1 MSKSKNIK
9 DAMESLKVF
18 RTSAQTLS
26 EKQLE
31 LLTKIINKASEI
43 SVIDMGERTPEEQA
57 ILDFYFSISTE
68 VSASI
73 KAAEEYNK
81 AINDYVNGV
90 NILNTIASYQ
100 NESN

>member
-31 LLTKIINKASEI
+31 LLTKILNKASEI
-43 SVIDMGERTPEEQA
+43 SDIDMRERTAEQQA
-57 ILDFYFSISTE
+57 ILDFYFSISAE

-73 KAAEEYNK
+73 KAVEEYNK

-90 NILNTIASYQ
+90 NILNTISSYQ

>member
-1 MSKSKNIK
+1 MQALPS
-9 DAMESLKVF
+9 
-18 RTSAQTLS
+18 TCSACRRCVAGFGAAQGN
-26 EKQLE
+26 EP
-31 LLTKIINKASEI
+31 IA
-43 SVIDMGERTPEEQA
+43 EQA